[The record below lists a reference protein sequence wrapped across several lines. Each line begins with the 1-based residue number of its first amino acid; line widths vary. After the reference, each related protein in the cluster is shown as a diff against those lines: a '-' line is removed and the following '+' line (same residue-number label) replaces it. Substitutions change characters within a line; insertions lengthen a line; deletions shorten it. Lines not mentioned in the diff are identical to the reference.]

1 MRFMHANKEKVFDQS
16 KVESK
21 KQDEKV
27 KAKKSKDKIETLNKS
42 MMSSDSSFN
51 TDDDSEEEKEKVAPL
66 NERPA
71 ISSPNVMKLK
81 SLRLKDLKSIK
92 KTLNIDEPKRISQ
105 KLDIFKHE
113 FLYDK
118 RKKEGSILNKMSIVS
133 QNTLNFKPMISRQ
146 DVSDLSSSKPD
157 IEEKS
162 VHFKAGSILKFFINF
177 IDENRRSL
185 HVPRKIINYSNRTPD
200 RKFWY
205 SNKKINGSYHLIYK
219 SKDKSQG
226 IQILPSKGLKYPDD
240 KVPYPKWRFDAYSGR
255 EWLKNNILS
264 KTPAKK
270 QENYNA
276 SSSFD
281 SRSIVSFD
289 MSLMTKRD
297 QSDKKYSHIYSEIEY
312 EPDKEVIMKNLRHGS
327 VRFSKQTNR
336 KNNYSTIYKRE
347 RDISPEILDYNN
359 IIKGYNKLGHIK
371 SNVPSPLMD
380 KLTSREQ
387 KTIQRKKQKVLTI
400 FKVLTGT
407 T

>member
-1 MRFMHANKEKVFDQS
+1 MSHRKDFPGPSKYRPLFNQTECIRAVSIHNDASIDSSKSKIMNLTLCDRLCRSLKRHRKSKMRFMHANKEKVFDQS
-16 KVESK
+16 KVENK
-21 KQDEKV
+21 NQDEKV

-66 NERPA
+66 NERPS

-162 VHFKAGSILKFFINF
+162 IHFKAGSILKFLINF

-185 HVPRKIINYSNRTPD
+185 HVPRKVINYSNRTPD
-200 RKFWY
+200 RKF
-205 SNKKINGSYHLIYK
+205 
-219 SKDKSQG
+219 
-226 IQILPSKGLKYPDD
+226 
-240 KVPYPKWRFDAYSGR
+240 
-255 EWLKNNILS
+255 
-264 KTPAKK
+264 
-270 QENYNA
+270 
-276 SSSFD
+276 
-281 SRSIVSFD
+281 
-289 MSLMTKRD
+289 
-297 QSDKKYSHIYSEIEY
+297 
-312 EPDKEVIMKNLRHGS
+312 
-327 VRFSKQTNR
+327 
-336 KNNYSTIYKRE
+336 
-347 RDISPEILDYNN
+347 
-359 IIKGYNKLGHIK
+359 
-371 SNVPSPLMD
+371 
-380 KLTSREQ
+380 
-387 KTIQRKKQKVLTI
+387 
-400 FKVLTGT
+400 
-407 T
+407 